1 MDIRLIA
8 IDLDGTLL
16 DSSKNISPENMYAL
30 ERAAQK
36 GIQIV
41 PCTGR
46 FYTAIPEN
54 VRELPFV
61 RYAITI
67 NGAVVYDAKEDK
79 VISETAMPLE
89 RGLEMLDWCAGLGV
103 AYDCYIGSRGYMLK
117 DHIDHI
123 EDHLGSPVYCQIIR
137 SMRIPVEDLK
147 AFVKAQGL
155 PVQKVQIF
163 SKDRDLLFNSREYI
177 NSSCPDL
184 LATSSLNNNLEINA
198 AQANK
203 GTALRALAKHLGLSM
218 KQTMAIGDGGNDLP
232 MILAAGTSAA
242 MANGLAEL
250 KKAASFTTL
259 SQNGSGVAYAIN
271 RVVL

>member
-1 MDIRLIA
+1 MDIKLIA
-8 IDLDGTLL
+8 MDLDGTLL
-16 DSSKNISPENMYAL
+16 DSQKNISPENMYAL

-36 GIQIV
+36 GIYIV

-46 FYTAIPEN
+46 FFAAIPDN
-54 VRELPFV
+54 IRSLPFV

-67 NGAVVYDAKEDK
+67 NGAVVYDAVEDK

-89 RGLEMLDWCAGLGV
+89 RGLELLDWCAGLGV
-103 AYDCYIGSRGYMLK
+103 AYDCYIGSRGYMHK

-123 EDHLGSPVYCQIIR
+123 EDYLNSKVYCDIIR
-137 SMRIPVEDLK
+137 NMRIPVDDLK
-147 AFVKAQGL
+147 AYVKEQGL
-155 PVQKVQIF
+155 AVQKVQMF
-163 SKDRDLLFNSREYI
+163 SKDREFLFNTREYV
-177 NSSCPDL
+177 NKNWPDL

-198 AQANK
+198 KDANK
-203 GTALRALAKHLGLSM
+203 GTALKALAKHLGLEI

-242 MANGLAEL
+242 MMNGLPEL
-250 KKAASFTTL
+250 KNAASFTTL
-259 SQNGSGVAYAIN
+259 SCNGSGVAYAIN